1 MNEMTTFESPMFGSV
16 RGLEIDGE
24 PWFVG
29 KDVAQALGYT
39 NSRKALADHVDAEDK
54 GVTKWNTPGGPQ
66 QVTVIN
72 ESGLYSLILSSKLPN
87 ARDFKRWVTSEVI
100 PSIRKHGGY
109 IHGQAEMSDDELMAK
124 ALLVAQRAI
133 AERDK
138 RISELTVTT
147 QIMQPKADY
156 FDQLVDRN
164 LLTGFR
170 ETAKA
175 LGIKERVFIQYLLE
189 KKYVYRNK
197 RGQLMPYADRN
208 DGLFELKESTNDKT
222 GWSGTQTMITPRG
235 REVFRMLCEGM

>member
-39 NSRKALADHVDAEDK
+39 KSRKALADHVDAEDK